1 MKKVI
6 AGIAISAMALMS
18 GAPSAVAAPAP
29 STLVLSGG
37 SGVYQLDPIVVNAT
51 ASAAGVVAFKLSGK
65 VIAGC
70 DAVATTT
77 VAPFVAKCS
86 WVPAAAVQW
95 RYLVHLHL
103 LIQQTL
109 PQLIHQR

>member
-6 AGIAISAMALMS
+6 AGIAISAMALI
-18 GAPSAVAAPAP
+18 GGITSAVAAPAP

-65 VIAGC
+65 LFRTTKYRPELSTNPIPVNKSTCSFKSTFSAVIFESSKNC
-70 DAVATTT
+70 EL
-77 VAPFVAKCS
+77 
-86 WVPAAAVQW
+86 
-95 RYLVHLHL
+95 R
-103 LIQQTL
+103 
-109 PQLIHQR
+109 

>member
-6 AGIAISAMALMS
+6 AGIAISAMALI
-18 GAPSAVAAPAP
+18 GGTTSAVAAPAP

-37 SGVYQLDPIVVNAT
+37 SGVYQLDPIVINAT

-65 VIAGC
+65 VITGC

-77 VAPFVAKCS
+77 
-86 WVPAAAVQW
+86 AVS
-95 RYLVHLHL
+95 YTHL
-103 LIQQTL
+103 TL
-109 PQLIHQR
+109 PTKRIV